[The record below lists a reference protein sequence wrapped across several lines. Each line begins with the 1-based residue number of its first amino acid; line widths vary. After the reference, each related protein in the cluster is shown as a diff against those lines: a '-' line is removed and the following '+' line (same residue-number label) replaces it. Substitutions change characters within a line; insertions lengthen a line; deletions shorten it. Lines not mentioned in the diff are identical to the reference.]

1 MPRAHY
7 LAITI
12 LALAL
17 VGAYCFWSQRTA
29 YPTLTLGDTEI
40 KLELAQ
46 TDEEQELG
54 LSYRESLPAETGMLF
69 VYTQDTRPSFWM
81 KGMNFPLDIIWLD
94 QNWQI
99 VGYERNVSPDTYPQ
113 TFPAPAP
120 IRYVLEVNAGFVDK
134 HSLKVG
140 DKAYN

>member
-1 MPRAHY
+1 MPRSHY
-7 LAITI
+7 LIITV

-17 VGAYCFWSQRTA
+17 VGAYCFWLQRSA
-29 YPTLTLGDTEI
+29 YPTLTLGGTEI

-54 LSYRESLPAETGMLF
+54 LSYRDSLPEDTGMLF
-69 VYTQDTRPSFWM
+69 VYTQDARPSFWM

-94 QNWQI
+94 KNWEI
-99 VGYERNVSPDTYPQ
+99 VGYEDGVAPDTYPK